1 MIIIIFSIISFTQD
15 IKTNKPQLKT
25 QRKTRL
31 NSQLS
36 QTLTI
41 NADDIKMLNIFN
53 MFNLL
58 NSEYI
63 YSLEKGAFP
72 EINNLAKCKQI
83 SNFQRKKKFLEKTK
97 KNAILIS

>member
-41 NADDIKMLNIFN
+41 KADDIKMLNIFN

-58 NSEYI
+58 NIEYI
-63 YSLEKGAFP
+63 YSLVKGAFP

-83 SNFQRKKKFLEKTK
+83 SNFQKKKHFGKNEK
-97 KNAILIS
+97 KNIIFIS